1 MTVIPWEK
9 KPFGQQ
15 RRPGFTLPSQED
27 ADSGAAPTLLGAGR
41 SGRVYRLS
49 GKSAHV
55 ARKVFFGEV
64 ATHLVHYVFFGA
76 PNPYIWNQD
85 AVTCAYYRRN
95 ILADLVKV
103 WFGDQLRVSKA
114 LGSGW
119 DQASR
124 AFYLDTEFIAG
135 RPVALCQP
143 FRSERDRELPQQ
155 VHDIMGPLQ
164 QHLQQSGFDGL
175 LWQVGKGN
183 PSALNN
189 FLLTD
194 DQGEA
199 CRFAW
204 IDLESGVPAL
214 FPLNPLTLVRF
225 YLPQAVRRR
234 QALFDDVDIP
244 RLQRYLT
251 DQRSTLVAALGAKAY
266 WLLVDNVKHLAHHQV
281 RWKTLGRLAGSI
293 QYQVAKGQLTAAA
306 AAAALASPW
315 RWYGQE
321 LTRLAQVGL
330 TKVLI
335 SFPHTVWNRLRRID
349 YGHLLSWLWR
359 SCLSHRY
366 RLLLARRYVISR
378 IQAWQDREQLS
389 PAEAQRLRQRLE
401 TTGSSDYLND
411 FCVHLA
417 LKLPIKALRYA
428 LLPLLYGFGLING
441 VILALLMV
449 SGGLIIRQLY
459 TLFRLAEATLKRK
472 PLPWVALGVG
482 FVPFMST
489 AAYPCQMVYSASGQP
504 RDPMAQFILYDSL
517 TRVGGWVP
525 AWGGPDTLIEHW
537 FNRGA
542 HWLIT
547 TLRRLNP

>member
-1 MTVIPWEK
+1 MTVIPWGK
-9 KPFGQQ
+9 KPFVQQ
-15 RRPGFTLPSQED
+15 RRPGLTLRSRED
-27 ADSGAAPTLLGAGR
+27 ADAGSGRTLLGAGR

-49 GKSAHV
+49 GESAHI
-55 ARKVFFGEV
+55 ARKVFFGEA
-64 ATHLVHYVFFGA
+64 ATHLVHYIFFGA

-85 AVTCAYYRRN
+85 AVICAYYRRN

-155 VHDIMGPLQ
+155 VHGIMEPLQ

-194 DQGEA
+194 DKSKA
-199 CRFAW
+199 CHFAW

-214 FPLNPLTLVRF
+214 FPLNLLTLFRF
-225 YLPQAVRRR
+225 YLPQALRRR

-251 DQRSTLVAALGAKAY
+251 DQRLTLIATLGAEAY
-266 WLLVDNVKHLAHHQV
+266 WLLVDNARHLAHHQV
-281 RWKTLGRLAGSI
+281 RWKTLSRLASSI
-293 QYQVAKGQLTAAA
+293 QYHVAKGRLTAVA
-306 AAAALASPW
+306 AAAALAHPW
-315 RWYGQE
+315 RWYSQE

-335 SFPHTVWNRLRRID
+335 SFPHTVWNRLRRVH
-349 YGHLLSWLWR
+349 YGHLLSLLWR
-359 SCLSHRY
+359 SCMSHRY
-366 RLLLARRYVISR
+366 RLHLARRYVISR
-378 IQAWQDREQLS
+378 VQAWQDREQLS

-401 TTGSSDYLND
+401 ATKSSDYLND

-417 LKLPIKALRYA
+417 LKLPIKAVRYA
-428 LLPLLYGFGLING
+428 LLPILYGFGLING

-459 TLFRLAEATLKRK
+459 TLLRIGEAAFKGQSI
-472 PLPWVALGVG
+472 PWVAFGVG
-482 FVPFMST
+482 FIPFMST
-489 AAYPCQMVYSASGQP
+489 AAYPCQMMYSATEKPG
-504 RDPMAQFILYDSL
+504 DPMAQFILYDSL
-517 TRVGGWVP
+517 TRIGGWVP

-542 HWLIT
+542 HWLIN
-547 TLRRLNP
+547 TLGRLNP